1 MLDELRCA
9 ADNGDNGDNG
19 GDGGSNIE
27 FILRLHYLVFIIFC
41 IVVFLLG
48 KFLPRIGD
56 AAEIATTTACFS
68 YAPPLLAASTQMTA
82 AFANKHADGF
92 CVGTPLSMLPVLAL
106 TRSTPFGQSASE
118 GIKTALCDLLN

>member
-1 MLDELRCA
+1 VLDELRCA
-9 ADNGDNGDNG
+9 ADNGDNG

-27 FILRLHYLVFIIFC
+27 IILRLHYLVFINFC
-41 IVVFLLG
+41 IIVFLPG

-68 YAPPLLAASTQMTA
+68 YVPPLLAASTQMAA

-106 TRSTPFGQSASE
+106 TRSTPFGQPASE